1 MVINKLAR
9 RLYTFA
15 LALVTLVIVWSILS
29 FHFFDDFAIVDE
41 NNLLENTQVL
51 VLLLSLM
58 LSIRTAINRVR
69 KDKIISIFFSFLS
82 FGFILREIDL
92 EDFDLPTWIIV
103 LGSGSG
109 RTILLVTIFSAI
121 VLYMISKRRYYI
133 DLTKVFFRSKIG
145 ASLFLSGCFLII
157 GSFFED
163 INLHSSV
170 LIEECFEL
178 VAYALFFRAI
188 SVISRREI
196 RTSRHI

>member
-51 VLLLSLM
+51 VLLLSLV

-109 RTILLVTIFSAI
+109 RTILLVFLFTKIFYNWISI
-121 VLYMISKRRYYI
+121 VLKNYYHLKHAFPLKDTSKTI
-133 DLTKVFFRSKIG
+133 
-145 ASLFLSGCFLII
+145 
-157 GSFFED
+157 
-163 INLHSSV
+163 
-170 LIEECFEL
+170 
-178 VAYALFFRAI
+178 
-188 SVISRREI
+188 
-196 RTSRHI
+196 TSRP

>member
-1 MVINKLAR
+1 MAR

-109 RTILLVTIFSAI
+109 RTILLVTIFSA
-121 VLYMISKRRYYI
+121 
-133 DLTKVFFRSKIG
+133 
-145 ASLFLSGCFLII
+145 
-157 GSFFED
+157 
-163 INLHSSV
+163 
-170 LIEECFEL
+170 
-178 VAYALFFRAI
+178 
-188 SVISRREI
+188 
-196 RTSRHI
+196 